1 MKVIFLD
8 IDGVLNGY
16 NQWTYCLFAII
27 KFLHLNK
34 LWYKYYDIFDCKRHY
49 TRRLAK
55 IVKKTGAKIVI
66 SSSWRSGWYRPYEEK
81 SKRSKTLED
90 NIKYFNLEVI
100 GITPKDKN
108 GRRGNEIAQW
118 LSEHPEVD
126 KFVILDDEKF
136 NMMEYY
142 GNELI
147 ITSYDGNVTGAA
159 KDNTGLR
166 RKHVKQAIKILN
178 A

>member
-16 NQWTYCLFAII
+16 NQWIYYLFRII

-34 LWYKYYDIFDCKRHY
+34 LWHKYYDVFDCKRHY
-49 TRRLAK
+49 TKRLAK
-55 IVKKTGAKIVI
+55 IVRKTGAKIVI
-66 SSSWRSGWYRPYEEK
+66 SSSWRGGWYIPYEEK

-90 NIKYFNLEVI
+90 NLKYFNLEVI

-108 GRRGNEIAQW
+108 SRRGNEIAQW
-118 LSEHPEVD
+118 LSEHPEVN
-126 KFVILDDEKF
+126 KFIILDDEKF
-136 NMMEYY
+136 DMMEYY
-142 GNELI
+142 GKELI
-147 ITSYDGNVTGAA
+147 ITSNNGEICGLA
-159 KDNTGLR
+159 KENTGLK